1 MKTTHVIG
9 AAMLGLLMMN
19 HANAQTPDAATT
31 AAPAGA
37 GKSTVTPG
45 RITAPD
51 PATMNEAQ
59 RTEYERSMK
68 AFGGAF
74 GPRMPLINSP
84 DVLAAWS
91 QMQDALSKSSLPL
104 KLREVAILVVGSAW
118 KSEFEWYAHA
128 EQARR
133 QGVSPEAV
141 EAIRIG
147 KQPKFNTPEE
157 EIVYRYAHE
166 LVTTH
171 QVSDS
176 AYNAAWK
183 LLGTRTLVD
192 LTVLLGHYTSVSMTL
207 NAHRMLLPN
216 GVAPSF

>member
-1 MKTTHVIG
+1 MKATHVICT
-9 AAMLGLLMMN
+9 ALLGLLMMN
-19 HANAQTPDAATT
+19 HANAQTSGAQTT
-31 AAPAGA
+31 SAPASA
-37 GKSTVTPG
+37 GKSTVTTG

-59 RTEYERSMK
+59 RAEYERSFK
-68 AFGGAF
+68 TFGGAL
-74 GPRMPLINSP
+74 GPRMPLLNSP
-84 DVLAAWS
+84 EVLAAWS
-91 QMQDALSKSSLPL
+91 QMQDALTKSSLPP
-104 KLREVAILVVGSAW
+104 KLREVAILVVGSEW

-133 QGVSPEAV
+133 SGVSPEAV
-141 EAIRIG
+141 EAMRVG
-147 KQPKFNTPEE
+147 KQPKFSTPEE

-176 AYNAAWK
+176 AYQAAWK

-192 LTVLLGHYTSVSMTL
+192 LTVLIGHYTSVAMTL
-207 NAHRMLLPN
+207 NAHRMPLPK